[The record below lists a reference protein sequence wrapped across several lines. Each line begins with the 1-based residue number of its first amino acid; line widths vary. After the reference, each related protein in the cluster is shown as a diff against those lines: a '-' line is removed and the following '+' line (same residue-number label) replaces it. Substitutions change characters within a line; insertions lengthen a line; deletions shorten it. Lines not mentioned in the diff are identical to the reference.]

1 MTKEMLFLA
10 EIYTNWCKS
19 QGLPDY
25 MSADDLRY
33 GRDTTDKLNF
43 YQMNWLETFID
54 VWDCINQNTQEVI
67 MKTVTEKR
75 YFVTTKFEKYGT
87 YTIMARSKEHAIQ
100 MWKDGDWNFDDYSE
114 DYGEYNEVID
124 DVEEEVFADTQLSL
138 EGVLA

>member
-10 EIYTNWCKS
+10 DIYTNWCKS

-54 VWDCINQNTQEVI
+54 VWDCINQNTQEII
-67 MKTVTEKR
+67 MTEQQSLEWDANTVMEQIHMAESR
-75 YFVTTKFEKYGT
+75 HMQMGALCSYLLQYPDM
-87 YTIMARSKEHAIQ
+87 TIRDFFAMA
-100 MWKDGDWNFDDYSE
+100 SE
-114 DYGEYNEVID
+114 EIR
-124 DVEEEVFADTQLSL
+124 EEEEELGYY
-138 EGVLA
+138 E